1 MGSGSTTSPPAQ
13 FGAQLGV
20 QIRERFVEQIDA
32 GIAHQGAPDG
42 DALTLPARELRRLA
56 TEIVFQVQ
64 QTRGEID
71 AALDLIL
78 GHAGD
83 AQTERQVAFD
93 VHRRIERVGLE
104 DHADRAV
111 LGVSPRYVLV
121 ADRDTAV
128 ADVDQAGD
136 AVQQGRLAAAGGAE
150 QDQKLAVMDIEIE
163 FLDDVRPAVTD
174 AKIGN
179 RYPCHRFF

>member
-1 MGSGSTTSPPAQ
+1 MVKIDLNADLGEGSSA
-13 FGAQLGV
+13 
-20 QIRERFVEQIDA
+20 
-32 GIAHQGAPDG
+32 
-42 DALTLPARELRRLA
+42 
-56 TEIVFQVQ
+56 
-64 QTRGEID
+64 D
-71 AALDLIL
+71 AALMTLVSSVNIAC
-78 GHAGD
+78 GFHAGD